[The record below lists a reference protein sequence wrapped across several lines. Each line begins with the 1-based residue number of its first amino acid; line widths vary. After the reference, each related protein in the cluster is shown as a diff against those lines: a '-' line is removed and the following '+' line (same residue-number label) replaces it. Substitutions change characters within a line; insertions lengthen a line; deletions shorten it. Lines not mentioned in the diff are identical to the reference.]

1 MDLIFHAQDTTYKSP
16 FGAVSAGTPIRFQ
29 ADLPKDGTL
38 VQPQLLVCRDGQWDQ
53 PQIIPMTLQQ
63 TLPQVNRFRA
73 AYTPKQPAL
82 LFYRFSCTHEG
93 KTVDFYS
100 DPDGKAVLQGDC
112 WWQLTVY
119 DPAYQTPDFIKGG
132 LYYQIFPDRFFCS
145 KKAKQ
150 NVPADRILHPDFSGL
165 PEFLPN
171 AQGKILNND
180 YFGGDLAGIAEK
192 IPYLRELGVTCLYLN
207 PIFEAHSNHRYN
219 TADYRKIDPL
229 LGTEEDFRQLCDA
242 AHQAG
247 MAVILDGVFSH
258 TGSDSIY
265 FNREGRYGNSGAF
278 RDPQS
283 PYRKW
288 YQFEQYPYRYHSWWG
303 IDTLPNVNEEEPTYL
318 DFICA
323 DDGVLAFWMGL
334 GADGFRLDVADE
346 LPDCFLDAVRRQL
359 KKHGARLLI
368 GEVWED
374 ASNKI
379 AYGQRRRYL
388 LGEQLDGVMNY
399 PLGNAILSFVRNGGG
414 QDLARTV
421 WTILEHYPPQTVS
434 VLMNSLSTHD
444 IPRAITA
451 LAGEPF
457 AGQDREWQAARH
469 FLPPDR
475 YQDGKKKLRLASLLQ
490 YLLPGV
496 PCLYYGDE
504 AGLSGYR
511 DPFNRCPYPWGQED
525 PELLDWFRQLVRC
538 AGHFLPFWRTGTIFR
553 CCGTGIC
560 FASYADKATVRCWSL
575 STGATSRA
583 LSCCL
588 RGPSGFCWGG
598 QTAGSWRP
606 KRGLSCCTKA
616 ENGWEEKF

>member
-1 MDLIFHAQDTTYKSP
+1 MDLIFHAQDTTYKSL

-180 YFGGDLAGIAEK
+180 YFGGDLAGITEK

-229 LGTEEDFRQLCDA
+229 LGTEEDFRQLCEA

-525 PELLDWFRQLVRC
+525 PELLDWFRQLGTLRRAFSSLLANGDYLPVLWNRDLFCFVRRQGNRTLLVAVNRGDEPC
-538 AGHFLPFWRTGTIFR
+538 PLLLPQGPFR
-553 CCGTGIC
+553 VLLGR
-560 FASYADKATVRCWSL
+560 AD
-575 STGATSRA
+575 
-583 LSCCL
+583 
-588 RGPSGFCWGG
+588 GG
-598 QTAGSWRP
+598 QLA
-606 KRGLSCCTKA
+606 A
-616 ENGWEEKF
+616 EEGVVLLYES

>member
-180 YFGGDLAGIAEK
+180 YFGGDLAGITEK

-399 PLGNAILSFVRNGGG
+399 PLQKAILRYVRRENDGAEFG
-414 QDLARTV
+414 QQVMTLA
-421 WTILEHYPPQTVS
+421 ENYPPH
-434 VLMNSLSTHD
+434 VLNACMNLLSTHD
-444 IPRAITA
+444 TPRAINA
-451 LAGEPF
+451 LLDPHDGSRDDLA
-457 AGQDREWQAARH
+457 RRH
-469 FLPPDR
+469 FSPD
-475 YQDGKKKLRLASLLQ
+475 QIIWGKELLRTAAFLQ
-490 YLLPGV
+490 FTLPGA
-496 PCLYYGDE
+496 PCIYYGDE
-504 AGLSGYR
+504 AGMTGYR
-511 DPFNRCPYPWGQED
+511 DPFNRGFYPWGEED
-525 PELLDWFRQLVRC
+525 TNLQAF
-538 AGHFLPFWRTGTIFR
+538 
-553 CCGTGIC
+553 
-560 FASYADKATVRCWSL
+560 Y
-575 STGATSRA
+575 RA
-583 LSCCL
+583 LARLKRENPALKTGRVEFITASNGRVQFL
-588 RGPSGFCWGG
+588 RQNAG
-598 QTAGSWRP
+598 QTAMVFCNASREPWRVQYAGKLLFGGKLQAYTP
-606 KRGLSCCTKA
+606 EAVTLG
-616 ENGWEEKF
+616 ENGFCVMV

>member
-1 MDLIFHAQDTTYKSP
+1 M
-16 FGAVSAGTPIRFQ
+16 
-29 ADLPKDGTL
+29 
-38 VQPQLLVCRDGQWDQ
+38 
-53 PQIIPMTLQQ
+53 
-63 TLPQVNRFRA
+63 
-73 AYTPKQPAL
+73 
-82 LFYRFSCTHEG
+82 
-93 KTVDFYS
+93 
-100 DPDGKAVLQGDC
+100 
-112 WWQLTVY
+112 
-119 DPAYQTPDFIKGG
+119 
-132 LYYQIFPDRFFCS
+132 
-145 KKAKQ
+145 
-150 NVPADRILHPDFSGL
+150 
-165 PEFLPN
+165 
-171 AQGKILNND
+171 
-180 YFGGDLAGIAEK
+180 
-192 IPYLRELGVTCLYLN
+192 GVTCLYLN

-229 LGTEEDFRQLCDA
+229 LGTEEDFRQLCAA

-525 PELLDWFRQLVRC
+525 PELLDWFRQLGTLRRAFSSLLANGDYLPVLWNRDLFCFVRRQGNRTLLVAVNRGDEPC
-538 AGHFLPFWRTGTIFR
+538 PLLLPQGPFR
-553 CCGTGIC
+553 VLLGR
-560 FASYADKATVRCWSL
+560 AD
-575 STGATSRA
+575 
-583 LSCCL
+583 
-588 RGPSGFCWGG
+588 GG
-598 QTAGSWRP
+598 QLA
-606 KRGLSCCTKA
+606 A
-616 ENGWEEKF
+616 EEGVVLLYES

>member
-1 MDLIFHAQDTTYKSP
+1 MRRRSSS
-16 FGAVSAGTPIRFQ
+16 G
-29 ADLPKDGTL
+29 DGCDSGRS
-38 VQPQLLVCRDGQWDQ
+38 VFP
-53 PQIIPMTLQQ
+53 
-63 TLPQVNRFRA
+63 
-73 AYTPKQPAL
+73 
-82 LFYRFSCTHEG
+82 H
-93 KTVDFYS
+93 
-100 DPDGKAVLQGDC
+100 
-112 WWQLTVY
+112 WQ
-119 DPAYQTPDFIKGG
+119 
-132 LYYQIFPDRFFCS
+132 R
-145 KKAKQ
+145 
-150 NVPADRILHPDFSGL
+150 R
-165 PEFLPN
+165 
-171 AQGKILNND
+171 
-180 YFGGDLAGIAEK
+180 
-192 IPYLRELGVTCLYLN
+192 
-207 PIFEAHSNHRYN
+207 
-219 TADYRKIDPL
+219 
-229 LGTEEDFRQLCDA
+229 
-242 AHQAG
+242 
-247 MAVILDGVFSH
+247 
-258 TGSDSIY
+258 IY

-457 AGQDREWQAARH
+457 AGQDREWQARETFFA
-469 FLPPDR
+469 
-475 YQDGKKKLRLASLLQ
+475 
-490 YLLPGV
+490 
-496 PCLYYGDE
+496 
-504 AGLSGYR
+504 AGPLSGR
-511 DPFNRCPYPWGQED
+511 KKETASSQPAAISSAGCALLILWGRSRS
-525 PELLDWFRQLVRC
+525 FR
-538 AGHFLPFWRTGTIFR
+538 
-553 CCGTGIC
+553 
-560 FASYADKATVRCWSL
+560 L
-575 STGATSRA
+575 S
-583 LSCCL
+583 
-588 RGPSGFCWGG
+588 
-598 QTAGSWRP
+598 GSV
-606 KRGLSCCTKA
+606 
-616 ENGWEEKF
+616 